1 MLIKKVNHKFLKTYK
16 VFNKPYRFYSPKNP
30 KKNDSYPGKKL
41 PSINTLTLT
50 MPFHRNF
57 TYWID
62 KRKWKYVFLL
72 KMLELSGNRERLGK
86 A

>member
-1 MLIKKVNHKFLKTYK
+1 MRPFVVI
-16 VFNKPYRFYSPKNP
+16 
-30 KKNDSYPGKKL
+30 
-41 PSINTLTLT
+41 I

-72 KMLELSGNRERLGK
+72 TTLELSRSEKHHSIAAVQECDPPAGERSATEDRSGIH
-86 A
+86 